1 MGERLRKGSKSLY
14 NKISQMF
21 SKLRLAIAL
30 GAIALLTAESNAVKL
45 THDLDEAAAA
55 GAGAEADAGADGD
68 SGVSVDVN
76 GAGEGDVDVGVD
88 ADDDHHDDDCC
99 GCGGNEV
106 DIDINF
112 AVNVGGEAA
121 APEESG
127 EAAAEEPAEEM
138 MAEEMEMEEE
148 MMAEDMAAAEGED
161 PVVMDSMAA
170 AMEGD
175 AEVTVVDEIVGAA
188 EEEVSA

>member
-55 GAGAEADAGADGD
+55 GAGAEAGADGD

-76 GAGEGDVDVGVD
+76 GAGEGDVDVDVD

-99 GCGGNEV
+99 CGGNEV

-121 APEESG
+121 ASEESG

-148 MMAEDMAAAEGED
+148 MMAEDMAGAEGED